1 MQPNNPGYDLAS
13 ADLQRARI
21 SSEDLA
27 RIVVR
32 ATGGNPSNAAGVP
45 VASDPVV
52 SLLAQI
58 ALTQKRSNAKYA
70 PLGFT
75 LAAYTRYQILTENPL
90 RTQLLIQNVGSG
102 DLMVLFGTG
111 DVTPTVIASDQ
122 LLAQQAYAIRI
133 VAGGSFEPY
142 VSPTNP
148 ITLFTLATGTLGV
161 CIEGA

>member
-32 ATGGNPSNAAGVP
+32 ATGGNPANAGAVP

-111 DVTPTVIASDQ
+111 DVNPTVIASDQ

-148 ITLFTLATGTLGV
+148 ITIFTLATGTVGV

>member
-1 MQPNNPGYDLAS
+1 M
-13 ADLQRARI
+13 
-21 SSEDLA
+21 
-27 RIVVR
+27 VR
-32 ATGGNPSNAAGVP
+32 ATGGNPSNAAGGVP
-45 VASDPVV
+45 AASDPVV
-52 SLLAQI
+52 ALLAQI

-111 DVTPTVIASDQ
+111 DVSPSVIASAE
-122 LLAQQAYAIRI
+122 LLAQQAYSIRI

-148 ITLFTLATGTLGV
+148 ITIFTLATGTVGIV
-161 CIEGA
+161 IEGA